1 MTFVLALCVA
11 DHIQTWHREFSS
23 IWKRKITGT
32 SVLFLVNRYMLL
44 LSVMIQAVLNFPG
57 NGTDDQCYVLNM
69 IYSIST
75 PIALVATNVL
85 FALRVYAIYSENKVI
100 FGIASAFI
108 ISRFALDI
116 WSTLLGAGVSTI
128 ESPFQKI
135 ARCALSLIFLVELAI
150 PFSALGYDI
159 FIFVL
164 TAIRTV
170 KHSVE
175 MQRLNQSSITQ
186 IIIRDGNYCVSL
198 LPNLLISRLMLNLRT
213 YSEPGNTT
221 ISQGQKTNVS
231 SLNFASNWML
241 GNIGAPLDGGSFNE
255 AEQEEEEGVKME
267 AIRVEHERSNEL
279 ERQLAVDYDMI

>member
-1 MTFVLALCVA
+1 MDDVSSQIEPWVLTNYAQAAVTTLCVA
-11 DHIQTWHREFSS
+11 DHIQTWHREYSS
-23 IWKRKITGT
+23 IWRRKITGI

-44 LSVMIQAVLNFPG
+44 LSIMIQAVLNFPG
-57 NGTDDQCYVLNM
+57 NGTDDHISCNQC
-69 IYSIST
+69 
-75 PIALVATNVL
+75 
-85 FALRVYAIYSENKVI
+85 ENKAI

-116 WSTLLGAGVSTI
+116 WSTLLGVGVSTI
-128 ESPFQKI
+128 ESPFQNI
-135 ARCALSLIFLVELAI
+135 A
-150 PFSALGYDI
+150 
-159 FIFVL
+159 
-164 TAIRTV
+164 RTV

-186 IIIRDGNYCVSL
+186 LIIRDGTVYFLETIFNAVSL
-198 LPNLLISRLMLNLRT
+198 KSENLNNFLNFANPFFDILPNLLISRLMLNLRT

-231 SLNFASNWML
+231 SLNFASNRML

-255 AEQEEEEGVKME
+255 PEQEEEEGVKME
-267 AIRVEHERSNEL
+267 AIRTEHERSNEL